1 MKCKNFITAVF
12 LIAIFGC
19 ARKPPVEKLIPL
31 YDNLSKYHRQI
42 TTKSMEA
49 QQYFDQGLTLYYG
62 FNHEAAIKSF
72 QQAIA
77 YDSTCAMAW
86 WGQAISVGP
95 NINNPTMDSLS
106 KAAALETILKA
117 QQHLIGASP
126 LEQGLIKALTF
137 RYAWP
142 APENRKYLDSAYVIA
157 MREVYKENPDDSDVG
172 TLFADALL
180 NIRPWDYWKPDGTTQ
195 PGTEELVS
203 VLEHTLSIT
212 PDHPGACHFYI
223 HTMEA
228 SSTPEKALPA
238 ADLLRNRIPGAGHL
252 VHMPSHIDIR
262 LGHYQESII
271 ANQKAIIADS
281 IWVKSGGFYTVYRAH
296 NFHFLAYSAM
306 FSGQKQVALN
316 AANDMIEQ
324 IPPDLV
330 VAIPDFLEGF
340 MAIPY
345 HVMIRF
351 GMWDEIITLPEPPK
365 EQFLTSAFWR
375 YSRVVAFSA
384 TGKVNEASAEFA
396 KLQNDFKNVPDS
408 RFIGNNPGKT
418 VLKIGLHMAEGE
430 MEYRKANY
438 EKAFELLRLAV
449 QEDDSLRYDEPW
461 GWMMPVRHSL
471 GALLTEQKKFDEAE
485 IVYKRDLEIHPENG
499 WALKGLSTCYHN
511 TGRHEEAMKIDELF
525 KQAWTNA
532 DIELHS
538 SCFCSKGDIMH

>member
-1 MKCKNFITAVF
+1 MKSKNFITVVF

-19 ARKPPVEKLIPL
+19 SKKSTVENLIPL

-42 TTKSMEA
+42 TTSSEEA

-86 WGQAISVGP
+86 WGQAISAGP

-106 KAAALETILKA
+106 KAAAWETILKA
-117 QQHLIGASP
+117 QQHLTDASP

-142 APENRKYLDSAYVIA
+142 APDNRKHLDSAYVTA
-157 MREVYKENPDDSDVG
+157 MREVYKENPGDPDIG

-180 NIRPWDYWKPDGTTQ
+180 NIRPWDYWKPDGTPQ
-195 PGTEELVS
+195 QGTEELVS

-238 ADLLRNRIPGAGHL
+238 ADLLRNRIPGASHL

-262 LGHYQESII
+262 LGRYQESIL

-281 IWVKSGGFYTVYRAH
+281 TWVKSGGFYTLYRAH

-316 AANDMIEQ
+316 AANSMIDQ

-330 VAIPDFLEGF
+330 NALPDFLEGF

-351 GMWDEIITLPEPPK
+351 GMWNEIIALPEPPK
-365 EQFLTSAFWR
+365 EQPLTWAFWS

-384 TGKVNEASAEFA
+384 TGRLNEASAEFA
-396 KLQNDFKNVPDS
+396 RLQNDFNNVPDS
-408 RFIGNNPGKT
+408 RLIGNNPGKT

-438 EKAFELLRLAV
+438 EKAFDLLRLAV

-461 GWMMPVRHSL
+461 GWMMPIRHSL
-471 GALLTEQKKFDEAE
+471 GALLTEQRRFEEAE
-485 IVYKRDLEIHPENG
+485 NVYKSDLEIHPGNG

-511 TGRHEEAMKIDELF
+511 TGRHEEAMKTDELF
-525 KQAWTNA
+525 KQAWSNS
-532 DIELHS
+532 DIDLHS
-538 SCFCSKGDIMH
+538 SCFCSKGEIMN

>member
-1 MKCKNFITAVF
+1 MKSKNFITVVF

-19 ARKPPVEKLIPL
+19 SKKSTVENLIPL

-42 TTKSMEA
+42 TTSSEEA

-86 WGQAISVGP
+86 WGQAISAGP

-106 KAAALETILKA
+106 KAAAWETILKA
-117 QQHLIGASP
+117 QQHLTDASP

-142 APENRKYLDSAYVIA
+142 APDNRKHLDSAYVTA
-157 MREVYKENPDDSDVG
+157 MREVYKENPGDPDIG

-180 NIRPWDYWKPDGTTQ
+180 NIRPWDYWKPDGTPQ
-195 PGTEELVS
+195 QGTEELVS

-262 LGHYQESII
+262 LGRYQESIL

-281 IWVKSGGFYTVYRAH
+281 TWVKSGGFYTLYRAH

-316 AANDMIEQ
+316 AANSMIDQ

-330 VAIPDFLEGF
+330 NALPDFLEGF

-351 GMWDEIITLPEPPK
+351 GMWNEIIALPEPPK
-365 EQFLTSAFWR
+365 EQPLTWAFWS

-384 TGKVNEASAEFA
+384 TGRLNEASAEFA
-396 KLQNDFKNVPDS
+396 RLRNDFNNVPDS
-408 RFIGNNPGKT
+408 RLIGNNPGKT

-438 EKAFELLRLAV
+438 EKAFDLLRLAV
-449 QEDDSLRYDEPW
+449 HEDDSLRYDEPW
-461 GWMMPVRHSL
+461 GWMMPIRHSL
-471 GALLTEQKKFDEAE
+471 GALLTEQRRFEEAE
-485 IVYKRDLEIHPENG
+485 NVYKSDLEIHPGNG

-511 TGRHEEAMKIDELF
+511 TGRHEEAMKTDELF
-525 KQAWTNA
+525 KQAWSNS
-532 DIELHS
+532 DIDLHS
-538 SCFCSKGDIMH
+538 SCFCSKGEIMN